1 MEKESKKKKEKV
13 NGTKRIETVLIVVL
27 ILAISLISFV
37 GIYVEDKNTMVNK
50 IKGYELGMDLYGYR
64 DIHIKVDDS
73 TETKEYDENGN
84 LVEDDHDHDAEVTEE
99 ITEEET
105 EEGNTTTVEE
115 PINSPELLTSENFN
129 TVKEILAKR
138 LEYMNVRNYVIKLD
152 EVTGDI
158 VLQVPENSYTDYL
171 AQYAVTKGEFKIS
184 DNDTE
189 EVLLTNDDVKKATV
203 QYTNSSLGTS
213 VYLLIQ
219 FDKEGTEKLKEI
231 SKTYIK
237 TTDEEGNSTTKNV
250 DLSIDDE
257 TIISTYFEEEIT
269 DGVIQLSIGTSSDY
283 TQVQSN
289 LQQASN
295 IAVFLNSKSMPIT
308 YEMEINRFVYS
319 DITQNTI
326 NIILIVFS
334 VISLIIA
341 IAIIVRYKGQGLL
354 SVIINIGYMAVL
366 LLAIRYANITITL
379 AGIAGLAL
387 AEVLQIV
394 LITKI
399 LKINKENADNEVR
412 KKKVLKFVG
421 KYSLE
426 LIPILIMAT
435 VFSVIKWEEIAS
447 IGMVLYWGIIVAA
460 IYNSIIIWR
469 LWMGKKQSN

>member
-171 AQYAVTKGEFKIS
+171 AQYAVTKGEFKIA

-237 TTDEEGNSTTKNV
+237 T
-250 DLSIDDE
+250 
-257 TIISTYFEEEIT
+257 
-269 DGVIQLSIGTSSDY
+269 IGTSSDY

-341 IAIIVRYKGQGLL
+341 IALIVRYKGQGLL